1 MPPYL
6 ESPHALTVP
15 SDFRAANAVVLR
27 HDLPALYARDVLI
40 MASVVIS
47 TAAHSAFLDPNNPF
61 NREGKVL
68 RFFAIPRLSFVVPT
82 ISK

>member
-1 MPPYL
+1 MPPYF
-6 ESPHALTVP
+6 EYPHALTVP
-15 SDFRAANAVVLR
+15 SDFRAANADVLR

-40 MASVVIS
+40 MASVVISS

-68 RFFAIPRLSFVVPT
+68 RFFAIPRLSFVR
-82 ISK
+82 SYDK